1 MQNRDQA
8 LAAVKERYVKEAS
21 TDKYATSQDMNL
33 RELEIKAI
41 SKHLSDGLKVLDL
54 GCGNG
59 YTISS
64 LATLHNCEF
73 LGIDLSE
80 PMIECAN
87 KISDDLKLKGK
98 VIFRIGNI
106 LDLDISPNSFD
117 VVITERLLINLPTWE
132 DQMKAI
138 KDIHTILN
146 DNGLFLMMEATKQGV
161 DRLNELRQKVGLE
174 AIPHSTKQNW
184 WINRFDEDKIEQ
196 FLSQIFKIQEIQRF
210 GMYFFLSRII
220 HPLMVFPEKPKFD
233 SKMNL
238 IAREIATKIGT
249 DYKNLGHS
257 TLFVLKK

>member
-64 LATLHNCEF
+64 LVTLHNCEF

-98 VIFRIGNI
+98 VNFRIGNI

-238 IAREIATKIGT
+238 IARETASKIGT

>member
-98 VIFRIGNI
+98 VNFRIGNI

-117 VVITERLLINLPTWE
+117 VVITARLLINLPTCE

-138 KDIHTILN
+138 KDIHTLLN
-146 DNGLFLMMEATKQGV
+146 DNGLFLMMKATKQGV
-161 DRLNELRQKVGLE
+161 DRLNELSQKVGLE

-238 IAREIATKIGT
+238 IARETASKIGT